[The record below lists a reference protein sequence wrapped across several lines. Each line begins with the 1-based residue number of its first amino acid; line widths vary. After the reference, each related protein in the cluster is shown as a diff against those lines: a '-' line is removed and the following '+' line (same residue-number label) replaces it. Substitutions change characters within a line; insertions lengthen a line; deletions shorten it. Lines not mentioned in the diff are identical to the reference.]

1 GPGSPP
7 PPLPGAASGARR
19 GPVPPVRAGDP
30 PCPRSHPRPCVKCG
44 QGSASLVIRLG
55 DAFCRGCF
63 REYFV
68 HKFRAMLGKNR
79 VIFPGEKVLLA
90 LSGGAASSAMLRQVQ
105 EGLSRETAKRL
116 RFVPGLIYVDE
127 GAVRGQSP
135 AQREQS
141 LALMETLLQ
150 ATGFPYHL
158 AHLEQ
163 ALELPASILRPG
175 PEGSGK
181 PGPSYKEAVEGFIQ
195 QQRQEGDGDGGTS
208 PPSLGTQAGD
218 LAAPRL
224 PAAAHTQEL
233 LRLFEAVETPTA
245 REELLQMLRTHLIL
259 QTARTR
265 GYAKVMTGES
275 CTRVAI
281 KLLTNL
287 ALGRGAFL
295 AVDTGFVDNRH
306 GDVMVVRPMREYM
319 AKEIAFYN
327 HFFHVPTVIAPPL
340 PTKRREKPSI
350 HRLME
355 NFLLGLQEDFP
366 STISTVYRYGMLC
379 TGAPQG
385 EGGLGVSGVHPLTP
399 PCVGCRTGEKL
410 SPAPA
415 KASSESQRCLLC
427 LCALDIAG
435 GEWGRRW
442 GDTGDCGG
450 GSHAPPIAPLPSGS
464 CRGGVGPG
472 AHADHGGA
480 RAGGER
486 VLPGHPG
493 SGVSTWAGGGCG
505 AGTGATGPA
514 PLRVPC
520 PCRAESKA
528 AFIPLLCY
536 GCRLTFKELGP
547 LATLPPYVRAE
558 AQRRI
563 HGAQMKEQSQEV
575 RLEDEEPGES

>member
-1 GPGSPP
+1 MCE
-7 PPLPGAASGARR
+7 A
-19 GPVPPVRAGDP
+19 AGDDGGCGADAAP
-30 PCPRSHPRPCVKCG
+30 ERRRRAPAHSYPRPCVKCG
-44 QGSASLVIRLG
+44 QGSAALVIRLG

-90 LSGGAASSAMLRQVQ
+90 LSGGPGSSAMLRQVQ

-116 RFVPGLIYVDE
+116 RFVPGLIYIDE
-127 GAVRGQSP
+127 GAVRGQSA

-141 LALMETLLQ
+141 LIRMESLLQ

-175 PEGSGK
+175 PEGSVKSGS
-181 PGPSYKEAVEGFIQ
+181 SYKEAVEGFIQ
-195 QQRQEGDGDGGTS
+195 QQRDDGDGGTS
-208 PPSLGTQAGD
+208 LPNLGTQVGD
-218 LAAPRL
+218 TPALRL
-224 PAAAHTQEL
+224 PAAARTQEL
-233 LRLFEAVETPTA
+233 LQLFEAVETATA

-265 GYAKVMTGES
+265 GYSKVMTGES
-275 CTRVAI
+275 CTRVAV

-295 AVDTGFVDNRH
+295 AVDTGFVDGRH
-306 GDVMVVRPMREYM
+306 GDVMVVRPMRDYV

-327 HFFHVPTVIAPPL
+327 HFFDVPTVIAPPL

-355 NFLLGLQEDFP
+355 RFLLGLQEDFP
-366 STISTVYRYGMLC
+366 STISTVYR
-379 TGAPQG
+379 
-385 EGGLGVSGVHPLTP
+385 
-399 PCVGCRTGEKL
+399 TGEKL

-415 KASSESQRCLLC
+415 KADSESQRCLLC

-435 GEWGRRW
+435 EEELALEPTLIREEPEGNG
-442 GDTGDCGG
+442 
-450 GSHAPPIAPLPSGS
+450 
-464 CRGGVGPG
+464 
-472 AHADHGGA
+472 
-480 RAGGER
+480 
-486 VLPGHPG
+486 
-493 SGVSTWAGGGCG
+493 
-505 AGTGATGPA
+505 
-514 PLRVPC
+514 
-520 PCRAESKA
+520 AESRA

-536 GCRLTFKELGP
+536 SCRLTFKELGP

-563 HGAQMKEQSQEV
+563 RRAEMKQQSQEV
-575 RLEDEEPGES
+575 ALEDKEPGKS

>member
-1 GPGSPP
+1 MCEAAGDDGGEC
-7 PPLPGAASGARR
+7 GADSAPARRRR
-19 GPVPPVRAGDP
+19 GPGH
-30 PCPRSHPRPCVKCG
+30 SHPRPCVKCG
-44 QGSASLVIRLG
+44 QGSAALVIRLG

-127 GAVRGQSP
+127 GVVRGQSA

-141 LALMETLLQ
+141 LAHVETLLR

-175 PEGSGK
+175 PGGSGE
-181 PGPSYKEAVEGFIQ
+181 PNSSYKEAVEGFIQ
-195 QQRQEGDGDGGTS
+195 QQRHEGDRDGGTS
-208 PPSLGTQAGD
+208 LPGSQELPPD
-218 LAAPRL
+218 APRL
-224 PAAAHTQEL
+224 PAAARTQEL

-259 QTARTR
+259 QTARSR
-265 GYAKVMTGES
+265 GYTKVMTGES

-295 AVDTGFVDNRH
+295 AVDTGFADNRH
-306 GDVMVVRPMREYM
+306 GDVMVVRPMREYT

-327 HFFHVPTVIAPPL
+327 HFFDVPTVIMPPL

-350 HRLME
+350 HHLIER
-355 NFLLGLQEDFP
+355 FLLGLQEDFP
-366 STISTVYRYGMLC
+366 STISTVYR
-379 TGAPQG
+379 
-385 EGGLGVSGVHPLTP
+385 
-399 PCVGCRTGEKL
+399 TGEKL

-415 KASSESQRCLLC
+415 QASSESQRCLLC

-435 GEWGRRW
+435 EEELALEPTLITEEPEPAGNGCCQ
-442 GDTGDCGG
+442 DT
-450 GSHAPPIAPLPSGS
+450 P
-464 CRGGVGPG
+464 
-472 AHADHGGA
+472 
-480 RAGGER
+480 
-486 VLPGHPG
+486 
-493 SGVSTWAGGGCG
+493 T
-505 AGTGATGPA
+505 AGT
-514 PLRVPC
+514 
-520 PCRAESKA
+520 ESKA
-528 AFIPLLCY
+528 AFVPLLCY
-536 GCRLTFKELGP
+536 SCRLTFKELGP
-547 LATLPPYVRAE
+547 LATLPAYVRAE

-563 HGAQMKEQSQEV
+563 RRADTQWQSQEV
-575 RLEDEEPGES
+575 PLEDREPGKS

>member
-1 GPGSPP
+1 MGAGCHRRCHGSGPC
-7 PPLPGAASGARR
+7 L
-19 GPVPPVRAGDP
+19 
-30 PCPRSHPRPCVKCG
+30 RS
-44 QGSASLVIRLG
+44 
-55 DAFCRGCF
+55 GCF

-79 VIFPGEKVLLA
+79 VIFPGDKVLLA
-90 LSGGAASSAMLRQVQ
+90 LSGGPASSAMLRQVQ

-116 RFVPGLIYVDE
+116 RFIPSLIYVDE

-135 AQREQS
+135 AQREES
-141 LALMETLLQ
+141 LARMETLLQ

-175 PEGSGK
+175 PGGSGE

-208 PPSLGTQAGD
+208 LPSLGTRVGD
-218 LAAPRL
+218 PAAPRL
-224 PAAAHTQEL
+224 PAAARTQEL

-245 REELLQMLRTHLIL
+245 REELLQMLRIHLIL

-265 GYAKVMTGES
+265 GYTKVMTGES

-327 HFFHVPTVIAPPL
+327 HFFDVPTVITPPL

-355 NFLLGLQEDFP
+355 RFLLGLQEDFP
-366 STISTVYRYGMLC
+366 STISTVYR
-379 TGAPQG
+379 
-385 EGGLGVSGVHPLTP
+385 
-399 PCVGCRTGEKL
+399 TGEKL

-415 KASSESQRCLLC
+415 EASSESQRCLLC

-435 GEWGRRW
+435 EEELALEPTLITEEPEGNGCCQ
-442 GDTGDCGG
+442 D
-450 GSHAPPIAPLPSGS
+450 AA
-464 CRGGVGPG
+464 
-472 AHADHGGA
+472 A
-480 RAGGER
+480 AG
-486 VLPGHPG
+486 
-493 SGVSTWAGGGCG
+493 
-505 AGTGATGPA
+505 
-514 PLRVPC
+514 
-520 PCRAESKA
+520 AESRA

-536 GCRLTFKELGP
+536 SCRLTFKELGP

-563 HGAQMKEQSQEV
+563 RRAEMKQQSQEV
-575 RLEDEEPGES
+575 PLEDEEPSES

>member
-1 GPGSPP
+1 MCE
-7 PPLPGAASGARR
+7 AAGDDAGCGEDTAPARR
-19 GPVPPVRAGDP
+19 RRAPGH
-30 PCPRSHPRPCVKCG
+30 SHPRPCVKCG

-366 STISTVYRYGMLC
+366 STISTVYR
-379 TGAPQG
+379 
-385 EGGLGVSGVHPLTP
+385 
-399 PCVGCRTGEKL
+399 TGEKL

-435 GEWGRRW
+435 EEELALEPTLITEEPELVGNGCCQ
-442 GDTGDCGG
+442 DTP
-450 GSHAPPIAPLPSGS
+450 A
-464 CRGGVGPG
+464 
-472 AHADHGGA
+472 
-480 RAGGER
+480 AG
-486 VLPGHPG
+486 
-493 SGVSTWAGGGCG
+493 
-505 AGTGATGPA
+505 
-514 PLRVPC
+514 
-520 PCRAESKA
+520 AESKA

>member
-1 GPGSPP
+1 MCDATGDDGGC
-7 PPLPGAASGARR
+7 GADAAPARR
-19 GPVPPVRAGDP
+19 RRLPAD
-30 PCPRSHPRPCVKCG
+30 SHPRPCMKCG
-44 QGSASLVIRLG
+44 QGTAALVIRLG
-55 DAFCRGCF
+55 DAFCRDCF

-90 LSGGAASSAMLRQVQ
+90 LSGGPASSAMLRQVQ
-105 EGLSRETAKRL
+105 EGLSRETAKKL
-116 RFVPGLIYVDE
+116 RFIPSLIYVDE
-127 GAVRGQSP
+127 GAVRGLSA

-141 LALMETLLQ
+141 LARMETLLQ

-163 ALELPASILRPG
+163 ALELPASILQPG
-175 PEGSGK
+175 PEKSGK
-181 PGPSYKEAVEGFIQ
+181 PSPSYKEAVEGFIQ

-208 PPSLGTQAGD
+208 LPDLGTQDAVGSPPT
-218 LAAPRL
+218 PRL
-224 PAAAHTQEL
+224 PIAARTQEL
-233 LRLFEAVETPTA
+233 LRLFEAVETSTA

-265 GYAKVMTGES
+265 GYTKVMTGES

-327 HFFHVPTVIAPPL
+327 HFFDVPTVIAPPL
-340 PTKRREKPSI
+340 PTKRQEKPSI
-350 HRLME
+350 HRLIE
-355 NFLLGLQEDFP
+355 RFLLGLQEDFP
-366 STISTVYRYGMLC
+366 STISTVY
-379 TGAPQG
+379 
-385 EGGLGVSGVHPLTP
+385 
-399 PCVGCRTGEKL
+399 RTGEKL

-435 GEWGRRW
+435 EEELALEPTLITEETEPA
-442 GDTGDCGG
+442 GD
-450 GSHAPPIAPLPSGS
+450 
-464 CRGGVGPG
+464 
-472 AHADHGGA
+472 
-480 RAGGER
+480 
-486 VLPGHPG
+486 
-493 SGVSTWAGGGCG
+493 GCCQ
-505 AGTGATGPA
+505 GATAAG
-514 PLRVPC
+514 
-520 PCRAESKA
+520 AESRA

-563 HGAQMKEQSQEV
+563 RRAQMEQQSQEV
-575 RLEDEEPGES
+575 PLEDEEPGKS

>member
-1 GPGSPP
+1 MCEAAGDDGGC
-7 PPLPGAASGARR
+7 GADAAPARR
-19 GPVPPVRAGDP
+19 RRAP
-30 PCPRSHPRPCVKCG
+30 AQSHPRPCVKCK
-44 QGSASLVIRLG
+44 QGSAALVIRLG

-90 LSGGAASSAMLRQVQ
+90 LSGGPTSSAMLRQVQ

-127 GAVRGQSP
+127 GAVRGQSA

-141 LALMETLLQ
+141 LARMETLLQ

-175 PEGSGK
+175 PEEPSK
-181 PGPSYKEAVEGFIQ
+181 PSPSYKEAVEGFIQ
-195 QQRQEGDGDGGTS
+195 QQWQEGDGDGGTS
-208 PPSLGTQAGD
+208 SPGLSTQDVPGGSPAN
-218 LAAPRL
+218 PRL
-224 PAAAHTQEL
+224 PTAARTQEL

-319 AKEIAFYN
+319 AKEVAFYN
-327 HFFHVPTVIAPPL
+327 HFFDVPTVIAPPL

-355 NFLLGLQEDFP
+355 RFLLGMQEDFP
-366 STISTVYRYGMLC
+366 STISTVY
-379 TGAPQG
+379 
-385 EGGLGVSGVHPLTP
+385 
-399 PCVGCRTGEKL
+399 RTGEKL

-435 GEWGRRW
+435 EEELALEPTLIVETEPA
-442 GDTGDCGG
+442 GDGCCQDT
-450 GSHAPPIAPLPSGS
+450 SA
-464 CRGGVGPG
+464 
-472 AHADHGGA
+472 
-480 RAGGER
+480 AG
-486 VLPGHPG
+486 
-493 SGVSTWAGGGCG
+493 
-505 AGTGATGPA
+505 
-514 PLRVPC
+514 
-520 PCRAESKA
+520 AESKA

-536 GCRLTFKELGP
+536 SCRLTFKELGP
-547 LATLPPYVRAE
+547 LATLPPYVRTE
-558 AQRRI
+558 ARRRI
-563 HGAQMKEQSQEV
+563 CRAQMEQQSQEV
-575 RLEDEEPGES
+575 PPEDKEPSKS